1 LVKQAPL
8 RLAIPAHAAGL
19 RLDHFLATLAR
30 DSDPTAGFLA
40 QMSRSRIQQL
50 ISQGHVRCDAG
61 VLRAATRLRGGEIL
75 QLQLPPA
82 DPSPL
87 TPVAMPLAILF
98 EDAHMVALNKP
109 AGLVVHAGAGVR
121 GPTLVQGLLAHC
133 KDLSGIGGVLRPG
146 IVHRLDR
153 DTSGVLVVA
162 KHDRAHVALA
172 RQFAQREVHKIYLA
186 AVYGRPQPQKDR
198 IDTLYGRHPHRRQ
211 LFTSQARLLGDSP
224 NNSGLRQAVTVYE
237 TLAHAGG
244 LSLLRLRLLTGRT
257 HQIRVHLSDRGH
269 PVVNDALYGSRTGQ
283 PILLQALQQL
293 VQNLPPQAL
302 HAAKLSLRHPHSG
315 APLTLRAPLPVG
327 MLALSKALVQG
338 NTLAA
343 ST

>member
-1 LVKQAPL
+1 VTQAQL
-8 RLAIPAHAAGL
+8 RLDVPAQAAGL
-19 RLDHFLATLAR
+19 RLDLFLATLAQK
-30 DSDPTAGFLA
+30 DAMAAGFLA

-50 ISQGHVRCDAG
+50 IAAGHVHSGAA
-61 VLRAATRLRGGEIL
+61 VLRAATRLRGGETL
-75 QLQLPPA
+75 QLVMPPA
-82 DPSPL
+82 AASPL
-87 TPVAMPLAILF
+87 QPVAMPLAILY

-109 AGLVVHAGAGVR
+109 VGLVVHAGAGVR

-133 KDLSGIGGVLRPG
+133 ADLSGIGGVLRPG

-172 RQFAQREVHKIYLA
+172 RQFAQREVLKIYLA
-186 AVYGRPQPQKDR
+186 VVYGQPQPPKGR

-211 LFTSQARLLGDSP
+211 LFTSKAHLLGAPRD
-224 NNSGLRQAVTVYE
+224 GARLRQAATVYE
-237 TLAHAGG
+237 TLSHAGG
-244 LSLLRLRLLTGRT
+244 LSLLRLHLLTGRT

-269 PVVNDALYGSRTGQ
+269 PVVGDALYGSAARH
-283 PILLQALQQL
+283 PVAPQALQKL
-293 VQNLPPQAL
+293 VHNLPPQAL
-302 HAAKLSLRHPHSG
+302 HAAKLSVRHPHTG
-315 APLTLRAPLPVG
+315 AELTLRAPLPVG

-343 ST
+343 SWS